1 MPPPSPGLSPAER
14 AQRNELLL
22 ADLYLPPPHVA
33 DKSLIFDGLIGCE
46 FIKERLTEY
55 EALLP

>member
-1 MPPPSPGLSPAER
+1 M
-14 AQRNELLL
+14 L

-55 EALLP
+55 EVLRP